1 MRRISGLKRAAALLD
16 MPCANRLFVP
26 VILVTGTALS
36 FTIPEFE
43 LLDPYVQLVIMY
55 IGINIILT
63 ASLNLVNGY
72 MGEFSVGHAGFMAVG
87 AYTASLLTVSVF
99 PQNLSVWLFPV
110 ALLAGGILAAASGL
124 IVAIP
129 SFKTRG
135 DYLAI
140 ITLAFLM
147 IVKSVIEN
155 ISAIGGPRGFIGMER
170 LTTMPWVFAW
180 TVVSVWAIRNF
191 VYSRFGRG
199 VLAIREDEIACSLL
213 SVNTRHVK
221 LLAFVIS
228 AFFAGIAG
236 GLFAHLLQFVS
247 PRTFDILK
255 STDMLVMVYLG
266 GVGSIAGSILG
277 ATIFTVLI
285 EFLSPLGIWR
295 MVLMPLLLVFIM
307 LFRPRGIM
315 GYRESRLFAPRES
328 FPLPPE
334 KAAEHYRGGGAE

>member
-1 MRRISGLKRAAALLD
+1 MLFARR
-16 MPCANRLFVP
+16 RLMP
-26 VILVTGTALS
+26 VILVTGTVLS
-36 FTIPEFE
+36 FAIPEFE
-43 LLDPYVQLVIMY
+43 LIDPYVQLVLMY
-55 IGINIILT
+55 IGINVILT
-63 ASLNLVNGY
+63 VSLNLVNGY

-99 PQNLSVWLFPV
+99 PQNLSGWLFPV

-170 LTTMPWVFAW
+170 LTTMSWVFAW
-180 TVVSVWAIRNF
+180 AVISVWAVRNF

-236 GLFAHLLQFVS
+236 GLFAHLVQFVS

-285 EFLSPLGIWR
+285 ELLSPLGVWR
-295 MVLMPLLLVFIM
+295 MALMPLLLVFLM

-315 GYRESRLFAPRES
+315 GYRESRLFAPLER
-328 FPLPPE
+328 FPLPLE
-334 KAAEHYRGGGAE
+334 KTAKSCNDGGAG